1 MGKKLYVGN
10 LSYSTTSEDLQQLC
24 SEHGSVVSAQV
35 IMDRESGRSKGFGF
49 VEMGTDEEAQA
60 AISAL
65 NGRAVGGRNLRVNE
79 SIPQAPRSGGFG
91 GGGGAGGGG
100 GFGGR
105 RSGGGGSGGGGY
117 GGGGSGGGGYGG
129 GGGGYGGG
137 GSGGGGGYGGGG
149 GGSRY

>member
-137 GSGGGGGYGGGG
+137 GGGGGGYGGGG